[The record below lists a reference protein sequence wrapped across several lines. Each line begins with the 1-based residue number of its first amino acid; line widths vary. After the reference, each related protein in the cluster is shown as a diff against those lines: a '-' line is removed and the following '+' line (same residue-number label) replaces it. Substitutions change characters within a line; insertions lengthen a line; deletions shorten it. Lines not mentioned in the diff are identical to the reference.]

1 MPAEIRSQRTFWHIA
16 WGVATGDASLAIVLF
31 ALALCWTLL
40 LFLPQAPSDP
50 LTMGRWAVQ
59 VEARFGSLSAPLRS
73 LGFFSLLH
81 SPLYYALLSALA
93 FLLLVRTVAWVER
106 LWVGRRVGRGAG
118 EWSPVDGEG
127 LEEMARWLARRG
139 YRTRRTAKGHVLQA
153 DRWPWAELMAVM
165 VHVGPLLLLVGLWVG
180 GLRGWRVE
188 GLIGEVGKRVGVP
201 GGGTI
206 GLVETPAGWVS
217 DRPGVRLYVAGVGP
231 EIAVSAVDLE
241 GDMLGLQQAAGEPL
255 FSTLQFRLTER
266 EPDAYFAIPE
276 AGLVVRIAPEPEA
289 ALQPGMSLRVQ
300 VFRSPSGNLVW
311 EESIQGEA
319 VGIAVEGVRIRIEH
333 GTYPVLSA
341 VYDPGRWLKMMALV
355 VTGLA
360 MLGWGFWPVRRLWLR
375 IDQGQPVGTGDLPR
389 AWGDGGTV
397 GMEIARATA
406 GVASALVA
414 GMALWSLTRCG
425 ALWCGS
431 VLPMVLT
438 VLTTMG
444 VGGYLILSARKGGNG

>member
-16 WGVATGDASLAIVLF
+16 WEVATGDASLAIVLF

-50 LTMGRWAVQ
+50 LTLGRWTAQ
-59 VEARFGSLSAPLRS
+59 VEARFGPLSGPLRS

-81 SPLYYALLSALA
+81 SPLYHALLSALA

-106 LWVGRRVGRGAG
+106 LWEGRRVDRGTG
-118 EWSPVDGEG
+118 EWSPVDGGG

-139 YRTRRTAKGHVLQA
+139 YRTRRTVKGHVLQA
-153 DRWPWAELMAVM
+153 DRWPWAELMAVL
-165 VHVGPLLLLVGLWVG
+165 VHLGPLLLLVGLWVG
-180 GLRGWRVE
+180 GMRGWRVE
-188 GLIGEVGKRVGVP
+188 GLIGEAGKRVDVP
-201 GGGTI
+201 GGGTVA
-206 GLVETPAGWVS
+206 LMETPAGWAS

-231 EIAVSAVDLE
+231 ELTVSAVDSE
-241 GDMLGLQQAAGEPL
+241 GDALGLQQATGEPL
-255 FSTLQFRLTER
+255 SSTLQFRLTER

-276 AGLVVRIAPEPEA
+276 AGLVVRIAPESEA
-289 ALQPGMSLRVQ
+289 VLQPGMSLRVQ

-319 VGIAVEGVRIRIEH
+319 AELAVEGVRIRIER

-341 VYDPGRWLKMMALV
+341 VYDPGRWLKVMALV

-375 IDQGQPVGTGDLPR
+375 VDQGQPVGAGDLPGAWVDGR
-389 AWGDGGTV
+389 AV
-397 GMEIARATA
+397 GMQIARATA
-406 GVASALVA
+406 GVTSALVA
-414 GMALWSLTRCG
+414 GAALWSLTRCG

-431 VLPMVLT
+431 VPQMVLT
-438 VLTTMG
+438 VVTAMG
-444 VGGYLILSARKGGNG
+444 VGGYLILSARKGGNA